1 MLAGHWLTK
10 LEATSSTASMFSRL
24 RDGYVRWLG
33 ISLRYPRLML
43 LLTLSMMLAGIWLL
57 YALPKSFFPIQDTEQ
72 IRGVMVASQQASFEA
87 VNDHLL
93 ALGERLAQDP
103 NVSSV
108 SSFVG
113 VDAQNPS
120 PITGMISIQ
129 LLPKAARQVSAQQLA
144 RHFEV
149 MAEEVAG
156 IHFYATATQAMNL
169 DATPSPSAY
178 QVRLSSPDRQQMAQ
192 HTRQLALAMQESPY
206 FIGVGHSL
214 QTEGLGL
221 HLRIDKDKA
230 SHLGVNQKDINTALY
245 NAFGQRMI
253 ATLFGQSQYQ
263 RVILTLDPAY
273 QRQPEQLNQL
283 HIPNQQGELIPLSNF
298 ATLESVITPLQLEKH
313 HQFPAARIFFD
324 LAPHVGLDSALDEI
338 ERLRQG
344 LAGVQAVK
352 LEPTGALAVFAQSQ
366 WQQIGLL
373 LGAII
378 AVYILLGMLYESLIH
393 PLTIL
398 STLLPAVLGG
408 LLSLWFL
415 SLSLD
420 MIAMIAMVLL
430 VGIVMKNAIMMIDFA
445 LSALRT
451 QEISAQEAIMQAS
464 SLRFR
469 PIMMTSMVALLA
481 AVPLVL
487 GNSLGSELRFVMGSV
502 MIGGLLLSQLLT
514 LFTTPALFLLYENAR
529 RD

>member
-1 MLAGHWLTK
+1 
-10 LEATSSTASMFSRL
+10 
-24 RDGYVRWLG
+24 
-33 ISLRYPRLML
+33 
-43 LLTLSMMLAGIWLL
+43 
-57 YALPKSFFPIQDTEQ
+57 
-72 IRGVMVASQQASFEA
+72 
-87 VNDHLL
+87 
-93 ALGERLAQDP
+93 
-103 NVSSV
+103 
-108 SSFVG
+108 
-113 VDAQNPS
+113 
-120 PITGMISIQ
+120 
-129 LLPKAARQVSAQQLA
+129 
-144 RHFEV
+144 
-149 MAEEVAG
+149 
-156 IHFYATATQAMNL
+156 
-169 DATPSPSAY
+169 
-178 QVRLSSPDRQQMAQ
+178 
-192 HTRQLALAMQESPY
+192 
-206 FIGVGHSL
+206 
-214 QTEGLGL
+214 
-221 HLRIDKDKA
+221 
-230 SHLGVNQKDINTALY
+230 
-245 NAFGQRMI
+245 
-253 ATLFGQSQYQ
+253 
-263 RVILTLDPAY
+263 
-273 QRQPEQLNQL
+273 
-283 HIPNQQGELIPLSNF
+283 
-298 ATLESVITPLQLEKH
+298 
-313 HQFPAARIFFD
+313 
-324 LAPHVGLDSALDEI
+324 LDSALDEI